1 MTSRERVRRAL
12 DRREPDRVP
21 LELGGSANSSISAL
35 AYEKLQA
42 HLGIVAPTR
51 LLTKQ
56 GQVADVDEAVRARFG
71 IDTRPLRIRPPEGWQ
86 DVPLPDEAYQD
97 EWGVVWQRPPGMNS
111 YFLLRSPFEAGA
123 TPEAVRRHR
132 WPDPADPG
140 RVRGL
145 AEEARRLAAET
156 PQAIVFDCT
165 ASFWGEAEWLRGFAG
180 FYTDLITNKPFVHAL
195 LDKVLEAKLAMAAP
209 ALDAVRGHVDVILAG
224 DDLGTQQAPMISPAM
239 YREFVRPRQQ
249 VLFDFLRRRGGGAKI
264 LYHCDGAI
272 DPFIPDLIACGIDA
286 LNPVQ
291 VSAAGMGDT
300 ARLKRE
306 YGKDLAF
313 WGGVDTARVLPFGTP
328 AEVRDEVRRRIEDLG
343 RGGGY
348 ILGAVHNIQ
357 EEVPPENIC
366 ALFDA
371 ALALGAYAPPP
382 G

>member
-12 DRREPDRVP
+12 ERREPDRVP
-21 LELGGSANSSISAL
+21 LDLGGTANSSISAL
-35 AYEKLQA
+35 AYAQLKT
-42 HLGIVAPTR
+42 HLGMAAPPR

-56 GQVADVDEAVRARFG
+56 GQVADVDDSVRARLG
-71 IDTRPLRIRPPEGWQ
+71 IDTQPLRIHPPERWQ
-86 DVPLPDEAYQD
+86 DAPLPDDAFQD
-97 EWGVVWQRPPGMNS
+97 EWGVVWQRPHGMNS
-111 YFLLRSPFEAGA
+111 YFLLRGPFEADA

-145 AEEARRLAAET
+145 AEEARRLASGT
-156 PQAIVFDCT
+156 SRAIVFDCT

-180 FYTDLITNKPFVHAL
+180 FYADLLTNKPFVHAL
-195 LDKVLEAKLAMAAP
+195 LDRVLEIKMAMAAP
-209 ALDAVRGHVDVILAG
+209 ALEAVRGFVDVILAG
-224 DDLGTQQAPMISPAM
+224 DDLGTQQAPMISPAT

-249 VLFDFLRRRGGGAKI
+249 VLFEFLRRRGGGAKL

-313 WGGVDTARVLPFGTP
+313 WGGVDTAWVLPFGSP
-328 AEVRDEVRRRIEDLG
+328 QEVRDEVRRRIEDLG

-348 ILGAVHNIQ
+348 VLGAVHNIQ

-371 ALALGAYAPPP
+371 ALELGRP
-382 G
+382 

>member
-12 DRREPDRVP
+12 ERREPDRVP
-21 LELGGSANSSISAL
+21 LDMGGTANSSISAL
-35 AYEKLQA
+35 AYEALKAYLD
-42 HLGIVAPTR
+42 ITAPPR

-56 GQVADVDEAVRARFG
+56 GQVADVDDAVRDRFG
-71 IDTRPLRIRPPEGWQ
+71 IDTQPLRIRPPERWQ
-86 DVPLPDEAYQD
+86 DLPLPDDAFQD

-111 YFLLRSPFEAGA
+111 YFLLRSPFEADA

-140 RVRGL
+140 RIRGL

-156 PQAIVFDCT
+156 PRAIVFDCT

-180 FYTDLITNKPFVHAL
+180 FYADLLTNKPFVHAL
-195 LDKVLEAKLAMAAP
+195 LDKVLEIKMAMAAP
-209 ALDAVRGHVDVILAG
+209 ALDAVRGCVDVILAG
-224 DDLGTQQAPMISPAM
+224 DDLGTQQAPMISPAT

-300 ARLKRE
+300 ALLKRE
-306 YGKDLAF
+306 YGKDLCF
-313 WGGVDTARVLPFGTP
+313 WGGVDTARVLPFGSP
-328 AEVRDEVRRRIEDLG
+328 QDVRDEVRRRIEDLG

-348 ILGAVHNIQ
+348 VLGAVHNLQ
-357 EEVPPENIC
+357 AEVPPENVC

-371 ALALGAYAPPP
+371 ALALGATAEPMA
-382 G
+382 

>member
-1 MTSRERVRRAL
+1 MTSRERVRAAL
-12 DRREPDRVP
+12 GRREPDRVP
-21 LELGGSANSSISAL
+21 LELGGTHNSSISAR
-35 AYEKLQA
+35 AYEKLKA

-56 GQVADVDEAVRARFG
+56 GQVAAVDEPVRARFS
-71 IDTRPLRIRPPEGWQ
+71 IDTRPLRIRPPERWA
-86 DVPLPDEAYQD
+86 DVPLPDDAFRD
-97 EWGVVWQRPPGMNS
+97 EWGIVWQRPPGSNS
-111 YFLLRSPFEAGA
+111 YFLLRSPFEAEA

-132 WPDPADPG
+132 WPDPTDPG

-156 PQAIVFDCT
+156 SHAIVLDSS
-165 ASFWGEAEWLRGFAG
+165 ASFWGDAEWLRGFAG
-180 FYTDLITNKPFVHAL
+180 FYADLLTNKPFAHAL
-195 LDKVLEAKLAMAAP
+195 LDRVLEVKLALLGP
-209 ALDAVRGHVDVILAG
+209 VLDAVRGQVDVILAG
-224 DDLGTQQAPMISPAM
+224 DDLGTQHAPMISPGT

-249 VLFDFLRRRGGGAKI
+249 ALFDFLRRRGGGAVL

-313 WGGVDTARVLPFGTP
+313 WGGVDTARVLPFGSP
-328 AEVRDEVRRRIEDLG
+328 QEVRDEVRRRIEDLG
-343 RGGGY
+343 PGGGY
-348 ILGAVHNIQ
+348 VLGTVHNIQ

-366 ALFDA
+366 TLFDA
-371 ALALGAYAPPP
+371 ALELGRY
-382 G
+382 